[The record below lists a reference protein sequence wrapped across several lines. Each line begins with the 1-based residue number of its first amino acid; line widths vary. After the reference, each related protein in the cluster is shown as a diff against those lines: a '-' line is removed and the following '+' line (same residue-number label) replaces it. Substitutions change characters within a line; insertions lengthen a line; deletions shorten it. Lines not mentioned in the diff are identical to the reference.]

1 MSNAINNQ
9 FNQKLGMGTIAIEGM
24 EFYSYHG
31 HFEEESVIGTKFI
44 IDLYLETDTS
54 KAEQSD
60 RLQDTVN
67 YLDVYQCV
75 KDQMK
80 TSSYLIEHVARRIL
94 DALLLQFSAIEAVEI
109 KLRKLNPP
117 LGGQMESVS
126 ITLDAQR

>member
-1 MSNAINNQ
+1 
-9 FNQKLGMGTIAIEGM
+9 MGTIAIEGM